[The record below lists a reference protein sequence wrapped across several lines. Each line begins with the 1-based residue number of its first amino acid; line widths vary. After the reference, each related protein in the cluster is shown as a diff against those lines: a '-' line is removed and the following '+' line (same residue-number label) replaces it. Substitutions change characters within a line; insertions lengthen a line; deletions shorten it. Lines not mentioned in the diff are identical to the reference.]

1 MVHILLK
8 PSLKGF
14 EHNLASM
21 WNECNGTVVWTFFGI
36 ALLWNWNKNWSFP
49 FLWPLWAIQI
59 CWHVE
64 YSTLTASSFKIWDIS
79 AEIPSPSL
87 ALFLLILPKS
97 HLTSLSRM
105 SNSRWVTT
113 ALWLSGSLR
122 PFLHSFS
129 MFSCYLF
136 LISFASVGSLW
147 FVSFFMPTFAWNIL
161 LISPIFLKRYLVFP
175 ILEHLLNREE
185 KPTADPQH
193 TLYRSMPENHCT
205 IQIFPVI

>member
-122 PFLHSFS
+122 SFLYSSSVLYILPPLLNIFC
-129 MFSCYLF
+129 FCYVHTFLF
-136 LISFASVGSLW
+136 LNAPI
-147 FVSFFMPTFAWNIL
+147 FAWNV
-161 LISPIFLKRYLVFP
+161 PWYL
-175 ILEHLLNREE
+175 
-185 KPTADPQH
+185 
-193 TLYRSMPENHCT
+193 
-205 IQIFPVI
+205 

>member
-1 MVHILLK
+1 MFSSNYCFLTHTYFPISVWIFHNLLWPTHSMAFSCSHEAEVGIFLKLPCFLHDPMDTGNLISGSSASSQSSLYIWKFSVHILLK
-8 PSLKGF
+8 PTLKDF
-14 EHNLASM
+14 EHYPASM

-129 MFSCYLF
+129 YM
-136 LISFASVGSLW
+136 
-147 FVSFFMPTFAWNIL
+147 
-161 LISPIFLKRYLVFP
+161 R
-175 ILEHLLNREE
+175 
-185 KPTADPQH
+185 
-193 TLYRSMPENHCT
+193 
-205 IQIFPVI
+205 